1 MASLV
6 AVLAHPRAD
15 SFCAALF
22 EAVVASAESAGA
34 EVVRHDLYRDAFDP
48 VLSAQESL
56 ALGGSAGDG
65 SDPLVARYQA
75 DLLAADRLVVV
86 HPNWWGKPPAILA
99 GWLDRVLAPD
109 VAYKLDGGPAGVP
122 TAQLDLAA
130 LVVTT
135 GDTDHAREASEF
147 GDPLAAIWERCV
159 LPYVGVRQWARVHVS
174 PVNAMTS
181 AERTAALQEV
191 AANATLLVSHP
202 DRIASGS
209 RQGFTRWSV
218 APPRGTVES

>member
-1 MASLV
+1 MTSLV

-34 EVVRHDLYRDAFDP
+34 DVVRHDLYRDAFDP
-48 VLSAQESL
+48 VLSARESL
-56 ALGGSAGDG
+56 ALGGSGVGGA
-65 SDPLVARYQA
+65 DPLVARYQA
-75 DLLAADRLVVV
+75 DLLAADRLAVV

-99 GWLDRVLAPD
+99 GWLDRVLAPE
-109 VAYKLDGGPAGVP
+109 VAYKLDGGPAGAP

-159 LPYVGVRQWARVHVS
+159 LPYVGAAQWARLHIS
-174 PVNAMTS
+174 PVNAMTP
-181 AERTAALQEV
+181 AERTAALRDV
-191 AANATLLVSHP
+191 ATTATMLVNHP
-202 DRIASGS
+202 GRLVSGS
-209 RQGFTRWSV
+209 R
-218 APPRGTVES
+218 